1 MKFKYLITFVLLFV
15 CIIGC
20 GINAMAMETGFVT
33 EEVSEEDKEQFKN
46 KKTFTLVTLE
56 PEKESIRCFAVS
68 DDGLI
73 ALGIDKF
80 SFTTEKAVY
89 IYNSDG
95 EFQYGYTFTTYG
107 TFGVE
112 FNGDCLDIYFVRS
125 ELIYTVDRSGEI
137 VNIRRAPSSKENS
150 NYYIYVVDSTTKK
163 IGETTYTIRN
173 DLGAFRNLFTTSYS
187 QVVLTNGDVENI
199 IYDVSEL
206 HRSRQ
211 TVNYIVLF
219 VVFMAAGIN
228 IIVLWLKEI
237 YKYHKNKKINRKNA
251 RWHFD

>member
-1 MKFKYLITFVLLFV
+1 MKFKYLITFALLFV

-33 EEVSEEDKEQFKN
+33 EEVSEEDKEKFKN
-46 KKTFTLVTLE
+46 KRTFTLVTLE
-56 PEKESIRCFAVS
+56 PEKESIICFAVS

-80 SFTTEKAVY
+80 SLISKQAVY

-95 EFQYGYTFTTYG
+95 EFQYGYTFDDYG
-107 TFGVE
+107 AFGIE

-137 VNIRRAPSSKENS
+137 VNIRRAPSSRENS
-150 NYYIYVVDSTTKK
+150 KYYIDVVDSTTKK

-199 IYDVSEL
+199 IYDVSEI
-206 HRSRQ
+206 HSSRQ

-219 VVFMAAGIN
+219 VVFMAAGII

-237 YKYHKNKKINRKNA
+237 YKYYKNKKINRKNA